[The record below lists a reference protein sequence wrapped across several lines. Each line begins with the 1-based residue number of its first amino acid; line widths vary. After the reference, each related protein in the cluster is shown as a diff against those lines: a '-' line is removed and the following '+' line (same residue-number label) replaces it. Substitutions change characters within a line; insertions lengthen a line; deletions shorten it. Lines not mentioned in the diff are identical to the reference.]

1 MLFDMFKTFFKVGA
15 FTIGGGY
22 AMIPIIQKEIVD
34 NKNWIKEEEFLD
46 IIAVSQGSPGPIAV
60 NVSIFVGYK
69 LKGFKGA
76 LACTLG
82 TTLPSFLIILLIAT
96 VFFQFRNNPIIEK
109 VFLGI
114 RPAVVAL
121 IVSAVYQLAKKSKF
135 NYKKISISVITALL
149 IVFLSISPIYL
160 ILIGGIGSILY
171 YKNKETEG
179 KIILY
184 NIVHLC
190 YSKLMDWIF

>member
-34 NKNWIKEEEFLD
+34 NKRWVEEDEFLD
-46 IIAVSQGSPGPIAV
+46 TIAIAQGSPGPIAV

-76 LACTLG
+76 LACALG
-82 TTLPSFLIILLIAT
+82 TVLPSFLIILLIAT

-121 IVSAVYQLAKKSKF
+121 IASAVY
-135 NYKKISISVITALL
+135 KI
-149 IVFLSISPIYL
+149 
-160 ILIGGIGSILY
+160 G
-171 YKNKETEG
+171 
-179 KIILY
+179 
-184 NIVHLC
+184 
-190 YSKLMDWIF
+190 

>member
-34 NKNWIKEEEFLD
+34 NKRWVEEDEFLD
-46 IIAVSQGSPGPIAV
+46 TIAISQGSPGPIAV

-76 LACTLG
+76 LACALG
-82 TTLPSFLIILLIAT
+82 TILPSFLIILLIAT
-96 VFFQFRNNPIIEK
+96 VFFQYRNNPIIEK

-121 IVSAVYQLAKKSKF
+121 IVSAVYRLARQSKF
-135 NYKKISISVITALL
+135 GYKKISISVITALII
-149 IVFLSISPIYL
+149 IVLSISPIYL
-160 ILIGGIGSILY
+160 ILAGGMGSILF
-171 YKNKETEG
+171 YKNKQNRE
-179 KIILY
+179 K
-184 NIVHLC
+184 
-190 YSKLMDWIF
+190 